1 MITTSQMLYARARS
15 VYHCA
20 MDRLTKQIDFILE
33 IDKLKHILRQSK
45 VTDGS
50 RRENDVE
57 HSWHLAV
64 MTMLLA
70 EYAAEPIDVL
80 RTVKMVLIHDIVEI
94 DAGDTFIYSTAAR
107 DAAEEVERAAADRL
121 FGMLPDD
128 QASEFRALWDEFE
141 AGVTP
146 ESRFARALDRLQPT
160 MLNYANKG
168 GPWREHKITAE
179 QVTSLNIPVL
189 LQGAPKLAEFAE
201 KLFLD
206 AQEKGY
212 FHEG

>member
-1 MITTSQMLYARARS
+1 
-15 VYHCA
+15 
-20 MDRLTKQIDFILE
+20 MDRLTKQIEFILE
-33 IDKLKHILRQSK
+33 IDKLKNILRRSSI
-45 VTDGS
+45 TDGS
-50 RRENDVE
+50 RKENDVE

-70 EYAAEPIDVL
+70 EYAPQPIDVL

-107 DAAEEVERAAADRL
+107 EAAHDIEQAAADRL

-141 AGVTP
+141 ARVTP
-146 ESRFARALDRLQPT
+146 EARFARALDRLQPI
-160 MLNYANKG
+160 MLNYANRG
-168 GPWREHKITAE
+168 GPWREHNVTAE
-179 QVTSLNIPVL
+179 QVTSLNMPI
-189 LQGAPKLAEFAE
+189 LQDGAPALAEFAE

-212 FHEG
+212 FHEE

>member
-1 MITTSQMLYARARS
+1 
-15 VYHCA
+15 
-20 MDRLTKQIDFILE
+20 MDRLTKQIDFVLE
-33 IDKLKHILRQSK
+33 IDKLKHVLRQSR

-80 RTVKMVLIHDIVEI
+80 RTVRMVLVHDIVEI

-107 DAAEEVERAAADRL
+107 EAAHETEQAAADRL

-141 AGVTP
+141 ARITP
-146 ESRFARALDRLQPT
+146 ESWFARALDRLQPI
-160 MLNYANKG
+160 MLNHANQG
-168 GPWREHKITAE
+168 GPWREHNVTAE
-179 QVTSLNIPVL
+179 QVTSLNMSVL
-189 LQGAPKLAEFAE
+189 EQGAPKLAEFAE
-201 KLFLD
+201 KLFMD

-212 FHEG
+212 FHEE

>member
-1 MITTSQMLYARARS
+1 
-15 VYHCA
+15 
-20 MDRLTKQIDFILE
+20 MDRLAQQISFILE
-33 IDKLKHILRQSK
+33 IDKLKNVLRRSSI
-45 VTDGS
+45 TDGS
-50 RRENDVE
+50 RKENDVE

-107 DAAEEVERAAADRL
+107 EAAHETEQAAADRL

-128 QASEFRALWDEFE
+128 QALEFRALWDEFE
-141 AGVTP
+141 ARLTP
-146 ESRFARALDRLQPT
+146 EARFARALDRLQPI
-160 MLNYANKG
+160 MLNYANQG
-168 GPWREHKITAE
+168 GPWREHNVTAE
-179 QVTSLNIPVL
+179 QVTNLNIPVL
-189 LQGAPKLAEFAE
+189 MQGAPKLAEFAA
-201 KLFLD
+201 KLFLE

-212 FHEG
+212 FHRG

>member
-1 MITTSQMLYARARS
+1 
-15 VYHCA
+15 
-20 MDRLTKQIDFILE
+20 MDRLRQQIGFILE
-33 IDKLKHILRQSK
+33 IDKLKNVLRRSSI
-45 VTDGS
+45 TDGS
-50 RRENDVE
+50 RKENDVE

-107 DAAEEVERAAADRL
+107 EAAHETEQAAADRL

-128 QASEFRALWDEFE
+128 QASEFRALWGEFE
-141 AGVTP
+141 ARVTP
-146 ESRFARALDRLQPT
+146 EARFARALDRLQPI
-160 MLNYANKG
+160 MLNYANQG
-168 GPWREHKITAE
+168 GPWREHNVTAE
-179 QVTSLNIPVL
+179 QVTSLNMPIL
-189 LQGAPKLAEFAE
+189 EQGAPKLAEFAAQ
-201 KLFLD
+201 LFLE